1 MPEASV
7 QTDREEVSDLALRVE
22 QLRVRAFAAAL
33 DTREAYTALH
43 TEVRR
48 VADALAGLYRVET
61 RLATLLSAQLALEV
75 EADHIATQANAVRA
89 PFLNQGAGG
98 VGATGSTGSND
109 ANAVLAPL
117 LGRGA
122 GGVGASDSSSSS
134 DDGLDYATTTA
145 TSGWGGHEGDADNGE
160 D

>member
-1 MPEASV
+1 M

-61 RLATLLSAQLALEV
+61 RLATLLSAQHALEV

-98 VGATGSTGSND
+98 VGATG
-109 ANAVLAPL
+109 NAVLAPL